1 MKLILKFKD
10 PKYNKEVEIDSMDDV
25 YSTIDKLYGCDTFN
39 GYLRVPHPVRGD

>member
-25 YSTIDKLYGCDTFN
+25 YKTIDNLYGLI
-39 GYLRVPHPVRGD
+39 YI